1 VIFLPSGFFLILWA
15 IYELKTK
22 PGARELLNSGG
33 CGLIAGLLFMGIGII
48 CMFMGTE
55 R

>member
-1 VIFLPSGFFLILWA
+1 MLLWA

-22 PGARELLNSGG
+22 PEARKLLGSGG
-33 CGLIAGLLFMGIGII
+33 CGLIAGLVFVGIGVTCLFI
-48 CMFMGTE
+48 GTE